1 MDIILTSQGLA
12 MQTIQIKLSNKLGL
26 HARASSQLIKKA
38 NRFSSEIN
46 INYQGKCADA
56 KSIMDVMMLGAAYG
70 SELTISAEG
79 SDETAAI
86 EALSQLINAKFGEE
100 Q

>member
-1 MDIILTSQGLA
+1 

-26 HARASSQLIKKA
+26 HARASSQLIKKV
-38 NRFSSEIN
+38 N